1 MGFRRAGDSQVR
13 HIPARRVCPLKL
25 PSGTRYAGMRFR
37 TTLLDTV
44 RVIGKVSPRTSP
56 SRVLPDK
63 ATTTDALAHLIIPRH
78 PALRPHARMLH
89 HFRFILPLLPRDE
102 DGLTPLHYYDSA
114 VQLARHA
121 SREPTES
128 EFIVGMNAAA
138 EIRRM

>member
-1 MGFRRAGDSQVR
+1 
-13 HIPARRVCPLKL
+13 
-25 PSGTRYAGMRFR
+25 MRFR